1 MTKKGPLSKKEKAY
15 IEENKSLPVEELA
28 EELDRSEAS
37 VNKHIATLKDDDKPQ
52 SIAGEQF
59 ARNQKYGATIMTE
72 NASMAGDA
80 TKGMRQPSEEEINVA
95 RRHRGSIHKI
105 KGD

>member
-1 MTKKGPLSKKEKAY
+1 MTKKGPLSKKEKTY
-15 IEENKSLPVEELA
+15 IEENRSLAAEEIA
-28 EELDRSEAS
+28 TELDRSEAS
-37 VNKHIATLKDDDKPQ
+37 VRKHIATLKDDDKPQ

-80 TKGMRQPSEEEINVA
+80 TKGKRQPSEEEVNVA
-95 RRHRGSIHKI
+95 KRHRGSIHKI

>member
-15 IEENKSLPVEELA
+15 IEENKTLPIQELS

-37 VNKHIATLKDDDKPQ
+37 INKHIATLKDDDKPQ
-52 SIAGEQF
+52 TITGQQF
-59 ARNQKYGATIMTE
+59 ARNEKYGATIMTE

-80 TKGMRQPSEEEINVA
+80 TKGQRIPEETEVNVA

>member
-1 MTKKGPLSKKEKAY
+1 MTKKGPLSKKEKSY
-15 IEENKSLPVEELA
+15 IEENKNVAIEELA
-28 EELDRSEAS
+28 EKLDRSEAS
-37 VNKHIATLKDDDKPQ
+37 INKHIATLKDDDKPQ
-52 SIAGEQF
+52 SIAGQQF
-59 ARNQKYGATIMTE
+59 ARNEKYGATIMTE

-80 TKGMRQPSEEEINVA
+80 TKGHRIPEETEVNVA

>member
-15 IEENKSLPVEELA
+15 IEENKTLPVGELA

-37 VNKHIATLKDDDKPQ
+37 INKHIATLKDDD
-52 SIAGEQF
+52 
-59 ARNQKYGATIMTE
+59 RNQKYGATIMTE

-80 TKGMRQPSEEEINVA
+80 TKGRRQPEEKEVNVPK
-95 RRHRGSIHKI
+95 RHRGAIHKI

>member
-15 IEENKSLPVEELA
+15 IEENKSTPAEELA

-37 VNKHIATLKDDDKPQ
+37 VNKHIATLKDDSKPQ
-52 SIAGEQF
+52 GIAGQQF
-59 ARNQKYGATIMTE
+59 ARNEKYGATIMTE

-80 TKGMRQPSEEEINVA
+80 TKDARLPEEKEVNVA
-95 RRHRGSIHKI
+95 KRHRGAIHKI